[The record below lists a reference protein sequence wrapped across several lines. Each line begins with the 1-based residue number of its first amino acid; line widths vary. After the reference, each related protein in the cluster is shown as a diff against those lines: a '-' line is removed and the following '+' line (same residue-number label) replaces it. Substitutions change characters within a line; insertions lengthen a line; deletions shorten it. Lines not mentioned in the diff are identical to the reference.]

1 MRFIVYVFISTMLS
15 SIVPGAFSIAAKI
28 IILEGTTGK
37 GKKGVRV
44 GKKSEG
50 FAVFQT
56 LRVFAMSIDRK
67 IRELATS

>member
-1 MRFIVYVFISTMLS
+1 MNIRDENKSCGMSL
-15 SIVPGAFSIAAKI
+15 
-28 IILEGTTGK
+28 LEGTGK

-56 LRVFAMSIDRK
+56 LRVFAMSLDRK